1 MPNMKKD
8 ILPLKARDISRPL
21 ISIEDDRTLLDVRN
35 LMIRYNISRLAISSH
50 NIISGIITEKD
61 VTKFLYDHASDK
73 KRLGE
78 ISVNEIIQN
87 RNELITVDPQ
97 SDISFCAKSMLNNSI
112 SSLFLIND
120 EGKISEIITKTD
132 LTEVF
137 AYHYFGYF
145 SVKECMTKN
154 VITAEADENIHVLS
168 ILMNTYNISRI
179 IIVKDNRPIG
189 IVALKDFLPL
199 SIFYNRELFENN
211 ESTDDRSVK
220 SAIPKSIPI
229 GARSFLIAQDLM
241 NTRLLLMDK
250 DDDVAESAKVM
261 IRHGI
266 SGLPVIDNTNNL
278 VGIITKTDILKTMI
292 KIL

>member
-1 MPNMKKD
+1 M
-8 ILPLKARDISRPL
+8 
-21 ISIEDDRTLLDVRN
+21 
-35 LMIRYNISRLAISSH
+35 
-50 NIISGIITEKD
+50 
-61 VTKFLYDHASDK
+61 
-73 KRLGE
+73 
-78 ISVNEIIQN
+78 
-87 RNELITVDPQ
+87 
-97 SDISFCAKSMLNNSI
+97 
-112 SSLFLIND
+112 IND